1 METKEK
7 TNQKFLKDKG
17 FVAFIGF
24 LSAFVPMSTDLYLPA
39 LPDMVK
45 SFHTSAAFLNLTI
58 TLFFIFYA
66 IGMLIWGPLSDKH
79 GRKNILLIGMGFYL
93 VGSVLCAFAPN
104 VPMLIIFRIL
114 QAIGSGAAV
123 SVATAMMKDVYT
135 GKKLVAMLA
144 TVQSIAMTSPVIS
157 PFVGSMILTFTSW
170 RGIFIILTIVS
181 IIAFLGGLLLT
192 ETLKERSAGNVIE
205 VFSKLGTV
213 LKNPAFT
220 LLMFIFALIS
230 LPLMAYITMSS
241 YIYINGFGLSEQ
253 GYSIFFAIGGIFLVL
268 GPMLYIKLAKKFK
281 PNNIIIALFS
291 IVVVSGILVVL
302 FGDKSPVLLIITILP
317 ALMFGNMLRPPGT
330 HIALAQQDDNIGSA
344 SSLLSFC
351 NTMLGSIG
359 MVLITLNFGNKIM
372 NIGVMYILAGII
384 GLILWL
390 IFHKKPFI
398 KQAK

>member
-7 TNQKFLKDKG
+7 MNQKFLKNKG

-45 SFHTSAAFLNLTI
+45 SFHTNVAFLNLTI
-58 TLFFIFYA
+58 TLFFVFYA
-66 IGMLIWGPLSDKH
+66 VGMLIWGPLSDKH
-79 GRKNILLIGMGFYL
+79 GRRNILLIGMGFYL
-93 VGSVLCAFAPN
+93 VGSILCAFAIN
-104 VPMLIIFRIL
+104 VPMLIGFRII

-144 TVQSIAMTSPVIS
+144 TVQSIAMTSPVVS
-157 PFVGSMILTFTSW
+157 PFVGSLILRYTSW
-170 RGIFIILTIVS
+170 RGIFVILTIVS
-181 IIAFLGGLLLT
+181 IIAFIGGLLLT
-192 ETLKERSAGNVIE
+192 ETLEEKVGGNILE
-205 VFSKLGTV
+205 VFGKLYVV

-241 YIYINGFGLSEQ
+241 YIYITGFGLSEEH
-253 GYSIFFAIGGIFLVL
+253 YSYFFAIGGIFLVL

-281 PNNIIIALFS
+281 PSNIIIALFI
-291 IVVVSGILVVL
+291 IVIISGTCVAL
-302 FGDKSPVLLIITILP
+302 FGEKSPVLLIVTILP

-344 SSLLSFC
+344 SSLISFT
-351 NTMLGSIG
+351 NTMLGSVG
-359 MVLITLNFGNKIM
+359 MVLITFNFGSKIM
-372 NIGVMYILAGII
+372 NIGIMYILAGIL

-390 IFHKKPFI
+390 IFHRKPFI
-398 KQAK
+398 RQAK